1 MGVLLESVHVLA
13 QLLDLLLDLLHRV
26 QFMFYCYHIT
36 FHLQE
41 IKIINDLGGEFITAP
56 SCKNPATLVVV
67 VVIQHLSSGT
77 REGPGATVWQLIRN
91 GPVI

>member
-56 SCKNPATLVVV
+56 SCNHTATLVV

-77 REGPGATVWQLIRN
+77 REGPGATGWQLIRN